1 MRKTFAAAVFCLLTA
16 PFLLIESKGA
26 VREIVL
32 QEKDRQNLVF
42 DSGDLKGRWN
52 LYHDLHR
59 MAFYVVAEGATLKR
73 GDFLSGKLELFRTV
87 LEHEIDNIRCG
98 LNAVKAKYDVI
109 SGQELEEYF
118 MVRIRLITA
127 AKVYRQYVLSSYMLG
142 RNEVSEA
149 VDEVRKKLDDDEYA
163 FFLEVCRT
171 GKEKNIFPEAV
182 SPEIFGNM
190 MLLVL
195 KGIEIQLFDTDDIA
209 KMEETY
215 KAMLEVLM
223 FKIYKNN

>member
-1 MRKTFAAAVFCLLTA
+1 
-16 PFLLIESKGA
+16 
-26 VREIVL
+26 
-32 QEKDRQNLVF
+32 
-42 DSGDLKGRWN
+42 
-52 LYHDLHR
+52 
-59 MAFYVVAEGATLKR
+59 
-73 GDFLSGKLELFRTV
+73 
-87 LEHEIDNIRCG
+87 
-98 LNAVKAKYDVI
+98 
-109 SGQELEEYF
+109 

-195 KGIEIQLFDTDDIA
+195 KGIEIQLFDSDDIA

>member
-1 MRKTFAAAVFCLLTA
+1 MKNIDKVRDSILESAAYFFDRFGYEKTSVDDIAHRVHKAKSSVY
-16 PFLLIESKGA
+16 
-26 VREIVL
+26 
-32 QEKDRQNLVF
+32 
-42 DSGDLKGRWN
+42 
-52 LYHDLHR
+52 YH
-59 MAFYVVAEGATLKR
+59 F
-73 GDFLSGKLELFRTV
+73 SGKLELFRSV
-87 LEHEIDNIRCG
+87 LEHEIDSIRCG